1 MSGETESPG
10 NNETAGV
17 VLPPPVILLIAILVA
32 FGCDYLWPRP
42 FAPDWARYYLGSAL
56 VLSAI
61 ALAIAGERQFKRAGT
76 SVKPWVPSTAIV
88 TSGVFAHTRNPMYLA
103 MVILLAGIGLLG
115 NSLWFF
121 VTMIGFVGVMQ
132 YGVILREEAYLERK
146 FGAAYTDYKARV
158 RRWI

>member
-1 MSGETESPG
+1 MNDES
-10 NNETAGV
+10 NQAEEKDTAGV
-17 VLPPPVILLIAILVA
+17 ILPPPVILLIAVLLG
-32 FGCDYLWPRP
+32 FGLDYLWPRP
-42 FAPDWARYYLGSAL
+42 FAPDWARYYLGSA
-56 VLSAI
+56 VILSAI

-88 TSGVFAHTRNPMYLA
+88 TSGVFARTRNPMYLA

-115 NSLWFF
+115 NSLWFP
-121 VTMIGFVGVMQ
+121 VITIGFVGVMQ

-146 FGAAYTDYKARV
+146 FGTPYVEYKARV

>member
-1 MSGETESPG
+1 MNDES
-10 NNETAGV
+10 NQAEEKDTAGV
-17 VLPPPVILLIAILVA
+17 ILPPPVILLIAVLLG
-32 FGCDYLWPRP
+32 FGLDYLWPRP
-42 FAPDWARYYLGSAL
+42 FAPDWARYYLGSA
-56 VLSAI
+56 VILSAI

-88 TSGVFAHTRNPMYLA
+88 TSGVFARTRNPMYLA

-115 NSLWFF
+115 NSLWFP
-121 VTMIGFVGVMQ
+121 VITIGFVGVMQ

-146 FGAAYTDYKARV
+146 FGAPYVEYKARV